1 MDSSLG
7 HRVHSLGDGVGSLGD
22 GVKASESTSIGTIGT
37 IGVVGISG
45 PLVIVTIGSIGSIRS
60 IALGGGIKT
69 LGDGVKTGGGSE
81 GNSSSISKSNTISSI
96 VGVSR
101 PLAIV
106 TIGSIGSIG
115 GIALGRGIKALGDG
129 VKTGRRSEGNS
140 GSISKAISS
149 IVRVSRPLGIGNSLG
164 HGVSSLGDGVSSL
177 GDGVQASGRS
187 TNTIGVVGISGPLA
201 IVPVGSIGSIRSIAL
216 GRGIKSLGDGVKT
229 SGGTEGNSSSISKT
243 ISSIVRVSR
252 PLAIIA

>member
-7 HRVHSLGDGVGSLGD
+7 HRVHSMGDGVGSLGD

-37 IGVVGISG
+37 IGVVGISE
-45 PLVIVTIGSIGSIRS
+45 PLAIVTIGSIGSIRS

-81 GNSSSISKSNTISSI
+81 GNGSSISKSNTISSI

-115 GIALGRGIKALGDG
+115 GIALGRVIKALGDG

-149 IVRVSRPLGIGNSLG
+149 IVRVSRPLGIVNSLG
-164 HGVSSLGDGVSSL
+164 H
-177 GDGVQASGRS
+177 GVQASGRS
-187 TNTIGVVGISGPLA
+187 TNSIGTSIGSRSTIGIGGNNTIGVVGISGPLA
-201 IVPVGSIGSIRSIAL
+201 IVPVGSIGSIRSIDL
-216 GRGIKSLGDGVKT
+216 GRGIKALGDGVK
-229 SGGTEGNSSSISKT
+229 
-243 ISSIVRVSR
+243 
-252 PLAIIA
+252 